1 MGRGGGKEVWSGKTV
16 DTFFFYKHSVFKCA
30 FFYTLILFTN
40 LVADFTII
48 VHYLDYSDSTSTIV
62 EL

>member
-1 MGRGGGKEVWSGKTV
+1 M